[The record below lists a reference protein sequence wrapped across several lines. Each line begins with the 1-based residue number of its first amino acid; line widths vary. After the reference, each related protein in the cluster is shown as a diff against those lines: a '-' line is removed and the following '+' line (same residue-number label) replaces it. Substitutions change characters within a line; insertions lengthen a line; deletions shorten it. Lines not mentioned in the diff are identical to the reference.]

1 MIWKNNNVSDSVVA
15 EKADAWKTSKILTR
29 LLLNKN
35 LVEKKDVER
44 FINPTLD
51 QLRNPFD
58 FERMEEAV
66 DKIIELREKKQRIYI
81 YGDYDVDG
89 ITAASFLVLV
99 FREIGIDTRY
109 YIPSRMEE
117 NYGLDKKTIDFI
129 NDREGKLVITVDT
142 GANSI
147 EDIRY
152 AQNMGIEVIVTDHHK
167 STKEKFDEEYILI
180 NPKLSENYKFKYLS
194 GAGVALKLAQGVYQK
209 LGISQERLFNYLD
222 IIMIGT
228 VADVVPM
235 IDENRVIISKGLEV
249 LNNTRVKGLVYL
261 IRYLKFQNKNINTT
275 DVSYF
280 ISPLINSLGRIG
292 VSKIGADFF
301 IEEDDFKIYNI
312 IEEMK
317 RTNKIRRRLEK
328 KIYDEAISMIEKKIS
343 QKETQEPLSYIFL
356 TSKNWHPGVVGV
368 VSSRLSIKFGVPV
381 ILVAIKNGVGK
392 ASCRSNNGINIF
404 NIFKNMEDKLI
415 RFGGH
420 DLAAGFIAALDNL
433 KEIEE
438 RFAKE
443 IAELKTVREEK
454 VIDVDLELSID
465 EVNEELLEDIKLL
478 SPYGLENQQPLFMD
492 RGVYIKSMEKFGVEG
507 RHFNGILEKNKKEYP
522 FIAFNLSNE
531 IEQKDTDEKY
541 DIVYYPE
548 KISVKGRERYGIKI
562 KSIK

>member
-1 MIWKNNNVSDSVVA
+1 MIWKNNNIPENIVA

-44 FINPTLD
+44 FINPCLE

-66 DKIIELREKKQRIYI
+66 EKIIKLREKKQRIYI

-99 FREIGIDTRY
+99 MREIGIDTRY
-109 YIPSRMEE
+109 YIPSRIEE

-129 NDREGKLVITVDT
+129 NERDGKMVITVDT

-152 AQNMGIEVIVTDHHK
+152 AQSLGIEVIVTDHHK

-194 GAGVALKLAQGVYQK
+194 GAGVALKLAQGIYRK
-209 LGISQERLFNYLD
+209 LKISEERLYKYLD
-222 IIMIGT
+222 IVMIGT

-235 IDENRVIISKGLEV
+235 IDENRVIISKGLQV
-249 LNNTRVKGLVYL
+249 LKETKVKGLVYL

-317 RTNKIRRRLEK
+317 KTNKIRRKLEK
-328 KIYDEAISMIEKKIS
+328 KIYDEAIEILEKEENAKDM
-343 QKETQEPLSYIFL
+343 PYIFL
-356 TSKNWHPGVVGV
+356 TSKNWHPGVIGV

-392 ASCRSNNGINIF
+392 ASCRSNNGVNIF
-404 NIFKNMEDKLI
+404 NIFKKMEGKLV

-420 DLAAGFIAALDNL
+420 DLAAGFIAETGKL

-438 RFAKE
+438 EFAKE
-443 IAELKTVREEK
+443 IEKLKTTREEK
-454 VIDVDLELSID
+454 VLEVDLELSID
-465 EVNEELLEDIKLL
+465 EINEEILEDIKLL

-492 RGVYIKSMEKFGVEG
+492 RGVYIKNIEKFGVED
-507 RHFNGILEKNKKEYP
+507 RHFNGIIEKNKKEYP

-531 IEQKDTDEKY
+531 IEHKNMKEKF

-548 KISVKGRERYGIKI
+548 KVNIKGKDRYSIKI
-562 KSIK
+562 KGIK

>member
-1 MIWKNNNVSDSVVA
+1 MIWKNNNIPENIVA

-44 FINPTLD
+44 FINPCLE

-66 DKIIELREKKQRIYI
+66 EKIIKLREKKQRIYI

-99 FREIGIDTRY
+99 MREIGIDTRY
-109 YIPSRMEE
+109 YIPSRIEE

-129 NDREGKLVITVDT
+129 NERDGKMVITVDT

-152 AQNMGIEVIVTDHHK
+152 AQSLGIEVIVTDHHK
-167 STKEKFDEEYILI
+167 STKEKSDEEYILI

-194 GAGVALKLAQGVYQK
+194 GAGVALKLAQGIYRK
-209 LGISQERLFNYLD
+209 LKISEERLYKYLD
-222 IIMIGT
+222 IVMIGT

-235 IDENRVIISKGLEV
+235 IDENRVIISKGLQV
-249 LNNTRVKGLVYL
+249 LKETKVKGLVYL

-317 RTNKIRRRLEK
+317 KTNKIRRKLEK
-328 KIYDEAISMIEKKIS
+328 KIYDEAIEILEKEENAKDM
-343 QKETQEPLSYIFL
+343 PYIFL
-356 TSKNWHPGVVGV
+356 TSKNWHPGVIGV

-392 ASCRSNNGINIF
+392 ASCRSNNGVNIF
-404 NIFKNMEDKLI
+404 NIFKKMEGKLV

-420 DLAAGFIAALDNL
+420 DLAAGFIAETGKL
-433 KEIEE
+433 KEIEGE
-438 RFAKE
+438 FAKE
-443 IAELKTVREEK
+443 IEKLKTTREEK
-454 VIDVDLELSID
+454 VLEVDLELSID
-465 EVNEELLEDIKLL
+465 EINEEILEDIKLL

-492 RGVYIKSMEKFGVEG
+492 RGVYIKNIEKFGVED
-507 RHFNGILEKNKKEYP
+507 RHFNGIIEKNKKEYP

-531 IEQKDTDEKY
+531 IEHKNIKEKF

-548 KISVKGRERYGIKI
+548 KVNIKGKDRYSIKI
-562 KSIK
+562 KGIK

>member
-1 MIWKNNNVSDSVVA
+1 MIWKNNNIPENIVA

-44 FINPTLD
+44 FINPCLE

-66 DKIIELREKKQRIYI
+66 EKIIKLREKKQRIYI

-99 FREIGIDTRY
+99 MREIGIDTRY

-129 NDREGKLVITVDT
+129 NERDGKMVITVDT

-152 AQNMGIEVIVTDHHK
+152 AQGLGIEVIVTDHHK

-194 GAGVALKLAQGVYQK
+194 GAGVALKLAQGIYRK
-209 LGISQERLFNYLD
+209 LKISEEKLYKYLD
-222 IIMIGT
+222 IVMIGT

-235 IDENRVIISKGLEV
+235 IDENRVIISKGLQV
-249 LNNTRVKGLVYL
+249 LKETKVKGLVYL

-292 VSKIGADFF
+292 ISKIGADFF

-317 RTNKIRRRLEK
+317 KTNKIRRKLEK
-328 KIYDEAISMIEKKIS
+328 KIYDEAIEILEKEENAKDI
-343 QKETQEPLSYIFL
+343 PYIFL
-356 TSKNWHPGVVGV
+356 TSKNWHPGVIGV

-392 ASCRSNNGINIF
+392 ASCRSNNGVNIF
-404 NIFKNMEDKLI
+404 NIFKKMESKLV

-420 DLAAGFIAALDNL
+420 DLAAGFIAETGML
-433 KEIEE
+433 KEIEKE
-438 RFAKE
+438 FAKE
-443 IAELKTVREEK
+443 IEELKTTREEK
-454 VIDVDLELSID
+454 ILEVDLELSID
-465 EVNEELLEDIKLL
+465 EINEEILEDIKLL

-492 RGVYIKSMEKFGVEG
+492 RGVYIKNIEKFGVED
-507 RHFNGILEKNKKEYP
+507 RHFNGIIEKNKKEYP

-531 IEQKDTDEKY
+531 IEHKNIKEKF

-548 KISVKGRERYGIKI
+548 KVNIKGKDRYSIKI
-562 KSIK
+562 KGIK

>member
-1 MIWKNNNVSDSVVA
+1 MIWKNNNIPENIVA

-44 FINPTLD
+44 FINPCLE

-66 DKIIELREKKQRIYI
+66 EKIIKLREKKQRIYI

-99 FREIGIDTRY
+99 MREIGIDTRY

-129 NDREGKLVITVDT
+129 NERDGKMVITVDT

-152 AQNMGIEVIVTDHHK
+152 AQSLGIEVIVTDHHK
-167 STKEKFDEEYILI
+167 STKEKSDEEYILI

-194 GAGVALKLAQGVYQK
+194 GAGVALKLAQGIYRK
-209 LGISQERLFNYLD
+209 LKISEERLYKYLD
-222 IIMIGT
+222 IVMIGT

-235 IDENRVIISKGLEV
+235 IDENRVIISKGLQV
-249 LNNTRVKGLVYL
+249 LKETKVKGLVYL

-317 RTNKIRRRLEK
+317 KTNKIRRKLEK
-328 KIYDEAISMIEKKIS
+328 KIYDEAIEILEKEENAKDM
-343 QKETQEPLSYIFL
+343 PYIFL
-356 TSKNWHPGVVGV
+356 TSKNWHPGVIGV

-392 ASCRSNNGINIF
+392 ASCRSNNGVNIF
-404 NIFKNMEDKLI
+404 NIFKKMEGKLV

-420 DLAAGFIAALDNL
+420 DLAAGFIAETGKL
-433 KEIEE
+433 KEIEGE
-438 RFAKE
+438 FAKE
-443 IAELKTVREEK
+443 IEELKTTREEK
-454 VIDVDLELSID
+454 VLEVDLELSID
-465 EVNEELLEDIKLL
+465 EINEEILEDIKLL

-492 RGVYIKSMEKFGVEG
+492 RGVYIKNIEKFGVED
-507 RHFNGILEKNKKEYP
+507 RHFNGIIEKNKKEYP

-531 IEQKDTDEKY
+531 IEHKNMKEKF

-548 KISVKGRERYGIKI
+548 KVNIKGKDRYSIKI
-562 KSIK
+562 KGIK

>member
-1 MIWKNNNVSDSVVA
+1 MIWKNNNIPENIVA

-44 FINPTLD
+44 FINPCLE

-66 DKIIELREKKQRIYI
+66 EKIIKLREKKQRIYI

-99 FREIGIDTRY
+99 MREIGIDTRY

-129 NDREGKLVITVDT
+129 NERDGKMVITVDT

-152 AQNMGIEVIVTDHHK
+152 AQSLGIEVIVTDHHK

-194 GAGVALKLAQGVYQK
+194 GAGVALKLAQGIYRK
-209 LGISQERLFNYLD
+209 LKISEERLYKYLD
-222 IIMIGT
+222 IVMIGT

-235 IDENRVIISKGLEV
+235 IDENRVIISKGLQV
-249 LNNTRVKGLVYL
+249 LKETKVKGLVYL

-317 RTNKIRRRLEK
+317 KTNKIRRKLEK
-328 KIYDEAISMIEKKIS
+328 KIYDEAIEILEKEERK
-343 QKETQEPLSYIFL
+343 KDMPYIFL
-356 TSKNWHPGVVGV
+356 ISKNWHPGVIGV

-392 ASCRSNNGINIF
+392 ASCRSNNGVNIF
-404 NIFKNMEDKLI
+404 NIFKKMEGKLV

-420 DLAAGFIAALDNL
+420 DLAAGFIAETGKL

-438 RFAKE
+438 EFAKE
-443 IAELKTVREEK
+443 IEELKTTREEK
-454 VIDVDLELSID
+454 ILEVDLELSID
-465 EVNEELLEDIKLL
+465 EINEEILEDIKLL

-492 RGVYIKSMEKFGVEG
+492 RGVYIKNIEKFGVED
-507 RHFNGILEKNKKEYP
+507 RHFNGIIEKNKKEYP

-531 IEQKDTDEKY
+531 IEHKNIKEKF

-548 KISVKGRERYGIKI
+548 KVNIKGKDRYSIKI
-562 KSIK
+562 KGIK

>member
-1 MIWKNNNVSDSVVA
+1 MIWKNNNIPENIVA

-44 FINPTLD
+44 FINPCLE

-66 DKIIELREKKQRIYI
+66 EKIIKLREKKQRIYI

-99 FREIGIDTRY
+99 MREIGIDTRY

-129 NDREGKLVITVDT
+129 DERDGKMVITVDT

-152 AQNMGIEVIVTDHHK
+152 AQNLGIEVIVTDHHK
-167 STKEKFDEEYILI
+167 STKEKSDEEYILI

-194 GAGVALKLAQGVYQK
+194 GAGVALKLAQGIYRK
-209 LGISQERLFNYLD
+209 LKISEERLYKYLD
-222 IIMIGT
+222 IVMIGT

-235 IDENRVIISKGLEV
+235 IDENRVIISKGLQV
-249 LNNTRVKGLVYL
+249 LKETKVKGLVYL

-317 RTNKIRRRLEK
+317 KTNKIRRKLEK
-328 KIYDEAISMIEKKIS
+328 KIYDEAIEILEKEENTKDM
-343 QKETQEPLSYIFL
+343 PYIFL
-356 TSKNWHPGVVGV
+356 TSKNWHPGVIGV

-392 ASCRSNNGINIF
+392 ASCRSNNGVNIF
-404 NIFKNMEDKLI
+404 NIFKKMEGKLV

-420 DLAAGFIAALDNL
+420 DLAAGFIAETGKL

-438 RFAKE
+438 EFAKE
-443 IAELKTVREEK
+443 IEELKTTREEK
-454 VIDVDLELSID
+454 VLEVDLELSID
-465 EVNEELLEDIKLL
+465 EINEEILEDIKLL

-492 RGVYIKSMEKFGVEG
+492 RGVYIKNIEKFGVED
-507 RHFNGILEKNKKEYP
+507 RHFNGIIEKNKKEYP

-531 IEQKDTDEKY
+531 IEHKNIKEKF

-548 KISVKGRERYGIKI
+548 KVNIKGKDRYSIKI
-562 KSIK
+562 KGIK

>member
-1 MIWKNNNVSDSVVA
+1 MIWKNNNIPENIVA

-44 FINPTLD
+44 FINPCLE

-66 DKIIELREKKQRIYI
+66 EKIIKLREKKQRIYI

-99 FREIGIDTRY
+99 MREIGIDTRY

-129 NDREGKLVITVDT
+129 DERDGKMVITVDT

-152 AQNMGIEVIVTDHHK
+152 AQSLGIEVIVTDHHK
-167 STKEKFDEEYILI
+167 STKEKSDEEYILI

-194 GAGVALKLAQGVYQK
+194 GAGVALKLAQGIYRK
-209 LGISQERLFNYLD
+209 LKISEERLYKYLD
-222 IIMIGT
+222 IVMIGT

-235 IDENRVIISKGLEV
+235 IDENRVIISKGLQV
-249 LNNTRVKGLVYL
+249 LKETKVKGLVYL

-317 RTNKIRRRLEK
+317 KTNKIRRKLEK
-328 KIYDEAISMIEKKIS
+328 KIYDEAIEILEKEENAKDM
-343 QKETQEPLSYIFL
+343 PYIFL
-356 TSKNWHPGVVGV
+356 TSKNWHPGVIGV

-392 ASCRSNNGINIF
+392 ASCRSNNGVNIF
-404 NIFKNMEDKLI
+404 NIFKKMEGKLV

-420 DLAAGFIAALDNL
+420 DLAAGFIAETGKL
-433 KEIEE
+433 KEIEGE
-438 RFAKE
+438 FAKE
-443 IAELKTVREEK
+443 IEELKTTREEK
-454 VIDVDLELSID
+454 VLEVDLELSID
-465 EVNEELLEDIKLL
+465 EINEEILEDIKLL

-492 RGVYIKSMEKFGVEG
+492 RGVYIKNIEKFGVED
-507 RHFNGILEKNKKEYP
+507 RHFNGIIEKNKKEYP

-531 IEQKDTDEKY
+531 IEHKNMKEKF

-548 KISVKGRERYGIKI
+548 KVNIKGKDRYSIKI
-562 KSIK
+562 KGIK

>member
-1 MIWKNNNVSDSVVA
+1 MMWKNNNISDTIVA

-29 LLLNKN
+29 LLLNKK
-35 LVEKKDVER
+35 LIEKKDVER
-44 FINPTLD
+44 FINPSLD

-58 FERMEEAV
+58 FEKMEEAV
-66 DKIIELREKKQRIYI
+66 DKIIKLKEKNQRIYI

-129 NDREGKLVITVDT
+129 NERNGKMVITVDT

-152 AQNMGIEVIVTDHHK
+152 AQNLGIEIIVTDHHK
-167 STKEKFDEEYILI
+167 STKEKSDEEYILI

-209 LGISQERLFNYLD
+209 LGISEKKLYEYLD

-235 IDENRVIISKGLEV
+235 IDENRVIISKGLQV
-249 LNNTRVKGLVYL
+249 LKETKVKGLVYL

-317 RTNKIRRRLEK
+317 KTNKIRRKFEK
-328 KIYDEAISMIEKKIS
+328 KIYDEAIEIIEKKY
-343 QKETQEPLSYIFL
+343 KEKDLSYIFL
-356 TSKNWHPGVVGV
+356 ASKNWHPGVIGV
-368 VSSRLSIKFGVPV
+368 VSSRLSIKYGVPV

-392 ASCRSNNGINIF
+392 ASCRSNNGVNIF
-404 NIFKNMEDKLI
+404 NILKKIENKLV

-420 DLAAGFIAALDNL
+420 DLAAGFIAEIGKL

-438 RFAKE
+438 KFAEE
-443 IAELKTVREEK
+443 IEELKTIREEK
-454 VIDVDLELSID
+454 VIEVDLELSID
-465 EVNEELLEDIKLL
+465 KIDEELLEDIKLL

-492 RGVYIKSMEKFGVEG
+492 RGIYIKNIEKFGVED
-507 RHFNGILEKNKKEYP
+507 RHFNGIIEKNKKEYP

-531 IEQKDTDEKY
+531 IENKNMKDKF

-548 KISVKGRERYGIKI
+548 KINIKGKDRYGIRI

>member
-1 MIWKNNNVSDSVVA
+1 MIWKNNNIPENIVA

-44 FINPTLD
+44 FINPCLE

-66 DKIIELREKKQRIYI
+66 EKIIKLREKKQRIYI

-99 FREIGIDTRY
+99 MREIGIDTRY

-129 NDREGKLVITVDT
+129 DERDGKMVITVDT

-152 AQNMGIEVIVTDHHK
+152 AQSLGIEVIVTDHHK
-167 STKEKFDEEYILI
+167 STKEKSDEEYILI

-194 GAGVALKLAQGVYQK
+194 GAGVALKLAQGIYRK
-209 LGISQERLFNYLD
+209 LKISEERLYKYLD
-222 IIMIGT
+222 IVMIGT

-235 IDENRVIISKGLEV
+235 IDENRVIISKGLQILKE
-249 LNNTRVKGLVYL
+249 TKVKGLVYL

-317 RTNKIRRRLEK
+317 KTNKIRRKLEK
-328 KIYDEAISMIEKKIS
+328 KIYDEAIEILEKEENAKDM
-343 QKETQEPLSYIFL
+343 PYIFL
-356 TSKNWHPGVVGV
+356 TSKNWHPGVIGV

-392 ASCRSNNGINIF
+392 ASCRSNNGVNIF
-404 NIFKNMEDKLI
+404 NILKKMEGKLV

-420 DLAAGFIAALDNL
+420 DLAAGFIAETGKL

-438 RFAKE
+438 EFAKE
-443 IAELKTVREEK
+443 IEELKTTREEK
-454 VIDVDLELSID
+454 VLEVDLELSID
-465 EVNEELLEDIKLL
+465 EINEEILEDIKLL

-492 RGVYIKSMEKFGVEG
+492 RGVYIKNIEKFGVED
-507 RHFNGILEKNKKEYP
+507 RHFNGIIEKNKKEYP

-531 IEQKDTDEKY
+531 IEHKNMKEKF

-548 KISVKGRERYGIKI
+548 KVNIKGKDRYSIKI
-562 KSIK
+562 KGIK

>member
-1 MIWKNNNVSDSVVA
+1 MIWKNNNIPENIVA

-44 FINPTLD
+44 FINPCLE

-66 DKIIELREKKQRIYI
+66 EKIIKLKEKKQRIYI

-99 FREIGIDTRY
+99 MREIGIDTRY

-129 NDREGKLVITVDT
+129 NERDGKMVITVDT

-152 AQNMGIEVIVTDHHK
+152 AQSLGIEVIVTDHHK

-194 GAGVALKLAQGVYQK
+194 GAGVALKLAQGVYRK
-209 LGISQERLFNYLD
+209 LKVSEEKLYKYLD
-222 IIMIGT
+222 IVMIGT

-235 IDENRVIISKGLEV
+235 IDENRVIISKGLQV
-249 LNNTRVKGLVYL
+249 LKETKVKGLIYL

-292 VSKIGADFF
+292 ISKIGADFF

-317 RTNKIRRRLEK
+317 KTNKIRRKLEK
-328 KIYDEAISMIEKKIS
+328 KIYDEAIEILEKEERAKDM
-343 QKETQEPLSYIFL
+343 PYIFL
-356 TSKNWHPGVVGV
+356 TSKNWHPGVIGV

-392 ASCRSNNGINIF
+392 ASCRSNNGVNIF
-404 NIFKNMEDKLI
+404 NIFKKMEDKLV

-420 DLAAGFIAALDNL
+420 DLAAGFIAETGKL

-438 RFAKE
+438 EFAKE
-443 IAELKTVREEK
+443 IEKLKTTREEK
-454 VIDVDLELSID
+454 ILEVDLELSID
-465 EVNEELLEDIKLL
+465 EINEEILEDIKLL

-492 RGVYIKSMEKFGVEG
+492 RGVYIKNIEKFGVED
-507 RHFNGILEKNKKEYP
+507 RHFNGIIEKNKKEYS

-531 IEQKDTDEKY
+531 IEHKNIKEKF

-548 KISVKGRERYGIKI
+548 KVNIKGKDRYSIKI
-562 KSIK
+562 KGIK

>member
-1 MIWKNNNVSDSVVA
+1 MIWKNNNIPENIVA

-44 FINPTLD
+44 FINPCLE

-66 DKIIELREKKQRIYI
+66 EKIIKLREKKQRIYI

-99 FREIGIDTRY
+99 MREIGIDTRY

-129 NDREGKLVITVDT
+129 DERDGKMVITVDT

-152 AQNMGIEVIVTDHHK
+152 AQSLGIEVIVTDHHK

-194 GAGVALKLAQGVYQK
+194 GAGVALKLAQGIYRK
-209 LGISQERLFNYLD
+209 LKISEERLYKYLD
-222 IIMIGT
+222 IVMIGT

-235 IDENRVIISKGLEV
+235 IDENRVIISKGLQILKE
-249 LNNTRVKGLVYL
+249 TKVKGLVYL

-317 RTNKIRRRLEK
+317 KTNKIRRKLEK
-328 KIYDEAISMIEKKIS
+328 KIYDEAIEILEKEENAKDM
-343 QKETQEPLSYIFL
+343 PYIFL
-356 TSKNWHPGVVGV
+356 TSKNWHPGVIGV

-392 ASCRSNNGINIF
+392 ASCRSNNGVNIF
-404 NIFKNMEDKLI
+404 NIFKKMEGKLV

-420 DLAAGFIAALDNL
+420 DLAAGFIAETGKL
-433 KEIEE
+433 KEIEGE
-438 RFAKE
+438 FAKE
-443 IAELKTVREEK
+443 IEKLKTTREEK
-454 VIDVDLELSID
+454 VLEVDLELSID
-465 EVNEELLEDIKLL
+465 EINEEILEDIKLL

-492 RGVYIKSMEKFGVEG
+492 RGVYIKNIEKFGVED
-507 RHFNGILEKNKKEYP
+507 RHFNGIIEKNKKEYP

-531 IEQKDTDEKY
+531 IEHKNMKEKF

-548 KISVKGRERYGIKI
+548 KVNIKGKDRYSIKI
-562 KSIK
+562 KGIK

>member
-1 MIWKNNNVSDSVVA
+1 MIWKNNNIPENIVA

-44 FINPTLD
+44 FINPCLE

-66 DKIIELREKKQRIYI
+66 EKIIKLREKKQRIYI

-99 FREIGIDTRY
+99 MREIGIDTRY

-129 NDREGKLVITVDT
+129 DERDGKMVITVDT

-152 AQNMGIEVIVTDHHK
+152 AQSLGIEVIVTDHHK
-167 STKEKFDEEYILI
+167 STKEKSDEEYILI

-194 GAGVALKLAQGVYQK
+194 GAGVALKLAQGIYRK
-209 LGISQERLFNYLD
+209 LKISEERLYKYLD
-222 IIMIGT
+222 IVMIGT

-235 IDENRVIISKGLEV
+235 IDENRVIISKGLQV
-249 LNNTRVKGLVYL
+249 LKETKVKGLVYL

-317 RTNKIRRRLEK
+317 KTNKIRRKLEK
-328 KIYDEAISMIEKKIS
+328 KIYDEAIEILEKEENAKDM
-343 QKETQEPLSYIFL
+343 PYIFL
-356 TSKNWHPGVVGV
+356 TSKNWHPGVIGV

-392 ASCRSNNGINIF
+392 ASCRSNNGVNIF
-404 NIFKNMEDKLI
+404 NIFKKMEGKLV

-420 DLAAGFIAALDNL
+420 DLAAGFIAETGKL
-433 KEIEE
+433 KEIEGE
-438 RFAKE
+438 FAKE
-443 IAELKTVREEK
+443 IEKLKTTREEK
-454 VIDVDLELSID
+454 VLEVDLELSID
-465 EVNEELLEDIKLL
+465 EINEEILEDIKLL

-492 RGVYIKSMEKFGVEG
+492 RGVYIKNIEKFGVED
-507 RHFNGILEKNKKEYP
+507 RHFNGIIEKNKKEYP

-531 IEQKDTDEKY
+531 IEHKNMKEKF

-548 KISVKGRERYGIKI
+548 KVNIKGKDRYSIKI
-562 KSIK
+562 KGIK

>member
-1 MIWKNNNVSDSVVA
+1 MIWKNNNIPENIVA

-44 FINPTLD
+44 FINPCLE

-66 DKIIELREKKQRIYI
+66 EKIIKLREKKQRIYI

-99 FREIGIDTRY
+99 MREIGIDTRY

-129 NDREGKLVITVDT
+129 NERDGKMVITVDT

-152 AQNMGIEVIVTDHHK
+152 AQSLGIEVIVTDHHK
-167 STKEKFDEEYILI
+167 STKEKSDEEYILI

-194 GAGVALKLAQGVYQK
+194 GAGVALKLAQGIYRK
-209 LGISQERLFNYLD
+209 LKISEEKLYKYLD
-222 IIMIGT
+222 IVMIGT

-235 IDENRVIISKGLEV
+235 IDENRVIISKGLQV
-249 LNNTRVKGLVYL
+249 LKETKVKGLVYL

-317 RTNKIRRRLEK
+317 KTNKIRRKLEK
-328 KIYDEAISMIEKKIS
+328 KIYDEAIEILEKEENAKDM
-343 QKETQEPLSYIFL
+343 PYIFL
-356 TSKNWHPGVVGV
+356 TSKNWHPGVIGV

-392 ASCRSNNGINIF
+392 ASCRSNNGVNIF
-404 NIFKNMEDKLI
+404 NIFKKMEGKLV

-420 DLAAGFIAALDNL
+420 DLAAGFIAETGKL

-438 RFAKE
+438 EFAKE
-443 IAELKTVREEK
+443 IEELKTTREEK
-454 VIDVDLELSID
+454 ILEVDLELSID
-465 EVNEELLEDIKLL
+465 EINEEILEDIKLL

-492 RGVYIKSMEKFGVEG
+492 RGVYIKNIEKFGVED
-507 RHFNGILEKNKKEYP
+507 RHFNGIIEKNKKEYP

-531 IEQKDTDEKY
+531 IEHKNMKEKF

-548 KISVKGRERYGIKI
+548 KVNIKGKDRYSIKI
-562 KSIK
+562 KGIK

>member
-1 MIWKNNNVSDSVVA
+1 MIWKNNNIPENIVA

-44 FINPTLD
+44 FINPCLE

-66 DKIIELREKKQRIYI
+66 EKIIKLREKKQRIYI

-99 FREIGIDTRY
+99 MREIGIDTRY

-129 NDREGKLVITVDT
+129 DERDGKMVITVDT

-152 AQNMGIEVIVTDHHK
+152 AQSLGIEVIVTDHHK

-194 GAGVALKLAQGVYQK
+194 GAGVALKLAQGIYRK
-209 LGISQERLFNYLD
+209 LKISEERLYKYLD
-222 IIMIGT
+222 IVMIGT

-235 IDENRVIISKGLEV
+235 TDENRVIISKGLQV
-249 LNNTRVKGLVYL
+249 LKETKVKGLVYL

-317 RTNKIRRRLEK
+317 KTNKIRRKLEK
-328 KIYDEAISMIEKKIS
+328 KIYDEAIEILEKEERTKDM
-343 QKETQEPLSYIFL
+343 PYIFL
-356 TSKNWHPGVVGV
+356 TSKNWHPGVIGV

-392 ASCRSNNGINIF
+392 ASCRSNNGVNIF
-404 NIFKNMEDKLI
+404 NIFKKMEGKLV

-420 DLAAGFIAALDNL
+420 DLAAGFIAETGKL

-438 RFAKE
+438 EFAKE
-443 IAELKTVREEK
+443 IEELKTTREEK
-454 VIDVDLELSID
+454 VLEVDLELSID
-465 EVNEELLEDIKLL
+465 EINEEILEDIKLL

-492 RGVYIKSMEKFGVEG
+492 RGVYIKNIEKFGVED
-507 RHFNGILEKNKKEYP
+507 RHFNGIIEKNKKEYP

-531 IEQKDTDEKY
+531 IEHKNMKEKF

-548 KISVKGRERYGIKI
+548 KVNIKGKDRYSIKI
-562 KSIK
+562 KGIK

>member
-1 MIWKNNNVSDSVVA
+1 MIWKNNNIPENIVA

-44 FINPTLD
+44 FINPCLE

-66 DKIIELREKKQRIYI
+66 EKIIKLREKKQRIYI

-99 FREIGIDTRY
+99 MREIGIDTRY

-129 NDREGKLVITVDT
+129 NERDGKMVITVDT

-152 AQNMGIEVIVTDHHK
+152 AQSLGIEVIVTDHHK

-194 GAGVALKLAQGVYQK
+194 GAGVALKLAQGIYRK
-209 LGISQERLFNYLD
+209 LKISEERLYKYLD
-222 IIMIGT
+222 IVMIGT

-235 IDENRVIISKGLEV
+235 IDENRVIISKGLQV
-249 LNNTRVKGLVYL
+249 LKETKVKGLVYL

-317 RTNKIRRRLEK
+317 KTNKIRRKLEK
-328 KIYDEAISMIEKKIS
+328 KIYDEAIEILEKEENAKDM
-343 QKETQEPLSYIFL
+343 PYIFL
-356 TSKNWHPGVVGV
+356 TSKNWHPGVIGV

-392 ASCRSNNGINIF
+392 ASCRSNNGVNIF
-404 NIFKNMEDKLI
+404 NIFKKMEGKLV

-420 DLAAGFIAALDNL
+420 DLAAGFIAETGKL

-438 RFAKE
+438 EFAKE
-443 IAELKTVREEK
+443 IEELKTTREEK
-454 VIDVDLELSID
+454 VLEVDLELSID
-465 EVNEELLEDIKLL
+465 EINEEILEDIKLL

-492 RGVYIKSMEKFGVEG
+492 RGVYIKNIEKFGVED
-507 RHFNGILEKNKKEYP
+507 RHFNGIIEKNKKEYP

-531 IEQKDTDEKY
+531 IEHKNMKEKF

-548 KISVKGRERYGIKI
+548 KVNIKGKDRYSIKI
-562 KSIK
+562 KVIK

>member
-1 MIWKNNNVSDSVVA
+1 MIWKNNNIPENIVA

-44 FINPTLD
+44 FINPCLE

-66 DKIIELREKKQRIYI
+66 EKIIKLREKKQRIYI

-99 FREIGIDTRY
+99 MREIGIDTRY

-129 NDREGKLVITVDT
+129 NERDGKMVITVDT

-152 AQNMGIEVIVTDHHK
+152 AQSLGIEVIVTDHHK
-167 STKEKFDEEYILI
+167 STKEKSDEEYILI

-194 GAGVALKLAQGVYQK
+194 GAGVALKLAQGIYRK
-209 LGISQERLFNYLD
+209 LKISEEKLYKYLD
-222 IIMIGT
+222 IVMIGT

-235 IDENRVIISKGLEV
+235 IDENRVIISKGLQV
-249 LNNTRVKGLVYL
+249 LKETKVKGLVYL

-292 VSKIGADFF
+292 ISKIGADFF

-317 RTNKIRRRLEK
+317 KTNKIRRKLEK
-328 KIYDEAISMIEKKIS
+328 KIYDEAIEILEKEENAKDM
-343 QKETQEPLSYIFL
+343 PYIFL
-356 TSKNWHPGVVGV
+356 TSKNWHPGVIGV

-392 ASCRSNNGINIF
+392 ASCRSNNGVNIF
-404 NIFKNMEDKLI
+404 NIFKKMESKLV

-420 DLAAGFIAALDNL
+420 DLAAGFIAETGML
-433 KEIEE
+433 KEIEKE
-438 RFAKE
+438 FAKE
-443 IAELKTVREEK
+443 IEELKTTREEK
-454 VIDVDLELSID
+454 ILEVDLELSID
-465 EVNEELLEDIKLL
+465 EINEEILEDIKLL

-492 RGVYIKSMEKFGVEG
+492 RGVYIKNIEKFGVED
-507 RHFNGILEKNKKEYP
+507 RHFNGIIEKNKKEYP

-531 IEQKDTDEKY
+531 IEHKNIKEKF

-548 KISVKGRERYGIKI
+548 KVNIKGKDRYSIKI
-562 KSIK
+562 KGIK

>member
-1 MIWKNNNVSDSVVA
+1 MIWKNNNIPENIVA

-44 FINPTLD
+44 FINPCLE

-66 DKIIELREKKQRIYI
+66 EKIIKLREKKQRIYI

-99 FREIGIDTRY
+99 MREIGIDTRY

-129 NDREGKLVITVDT
+129 NERDGKMVITVDT

-152 AQNMGIEVIVTDHHK
+152 AQSLGIEVIVTDHHK

-194 GAGVALKLAQGVYQK
+194 GAGVALKLAQGIYRK
-209 LGISQERLFNYLD
+209 LKISEEKLYKYLD
-222 IIMIGT
+222 IVMIGT

-235 IDENRVIISKGLEV
+235 IDENRVIISKGLQV
-249 LNNTRVKGLVYL
+249 LKETKVKGLVYL

-292 VSKIGADFF
+292 ISKIGADFF

-317 RTNKIRRRLEK
+317 KTNKIRRKLEK
-328 KIYDEAISMIEKKIS
+328 KIYDEAIEILEKEENAKDM
-343 QKETQEPLSYIFL
+343 PYIFL
-356 TSKNWHPGVVGV
+356 TSKNWHPGVIGV

-392 ASCRSNNGINIF
+392 ASCRSNNGVNIF
-404 NIFKNMEDKLI
+404 NIFKKMESKLV

-420 DLAAGFIAALDNL
+420 DLAAGFIAETGML
-433 KEIEE
+433 KEIEKE
-438 RFAKE
+438 FAKE
-443 IAELKTVREEK
+443 IEELKTTREEK
-454 VIDVDLELSID
+454 ILEVDLELSID
-465 EVNEELLEDIKLL
+465 EINEEILEDIKLL

-492 RGVYIKSMEKFGVEG
+492 RGVYIKNIEKFGVED
-507 RHFNGILEKNKKEYP
+507 RHFNGIIEKNKKEYP

-531 IEQKDTDEKY
+531 IEHKNIKEKF

-548 KISVKGRERYGIKI
+548 KVNIKGKDRYSIKI
-562 KSIK
+562 KGIK

>member
-1 MIWKNNNVSDSVVA
+1 MIWKNNNVSDSIVA
-15 EKADAWKTSKILTR
+15 EKADVWKTSKVLTR

-35 LVEKKDVER
+35 LKEKEDVDK
-44 FINPTLD
+44 FINPSLE

-58 FERMEEAV
+58 FEKMEEAV
-66 DKIIELREKKQRIYI
+66 DIIIKLRELKQRIYI

-109 YIPSRMEE
+109 YIPNRMEE
-117 NYGLDKKTIDFI
+117 NYGLDKKTIDFM
-129 NDREGKLVITVDT
+129 NERNGKLVITVDT

-152 AQNMGIEVIVTDHHK
+152 AKSIGIDVIVTDHHK
-167 STKEKFDEEYILI
+167 SVKEKFDEEYILI

-194 GAGVALKLAQGVYQK
+194 GAGVALKLAQGLYRK
-209 LGISQERLFNYLD
+209 LGISEERLYKYLD
-222 IIMIGT
+222 IVMIGT

-235 IDENRVIISKGLEV
+235 IDENRVIISKGLQV
-249 LNNTRVKGLVYL
+249 LRDTRVKGLVYL

-292 VSKIGADFF
+292 ISKIGADFF

-317 RTNKIRRRLEK
+317 KTNKVRRRLEK
-328 KIYDEAISMIEKKIS
+328 KIYDEAIDMLERNGNIKN
-343 QKETQEPLSYIFL
+343 LSYIFL
-356 TSKNWHPGVVGV
+356 SSKNWHPGVIGI

-381 ILVAIKNGVGK
+381 ILVAVKNGVGK
-392 ASCRSNNGINIF
+392 ASCRSSNGINIF
-404 NIFKNMEDKLI
+404 NIFKNMGDKLI

-420 DLAAGFIAALDNL
+420 DLAAGFIADINNL
-433 KEIEE
+433 HEIEKK
-438 RFAKE
+438 FAEE
-443 IAELKTVREEK
+443 ISNLETSREEE
-454 VIDVDLELSID
+454 VIDIDLELSID
-465 EVNEELLEDIKLL
+465 EVTEDILEDMKKL
-478 SPYGLENQQPLFMD
+478 SPYGLENQQPLFID
-492 RGVYIKSMEKFGVEG
+492 RGVHIKNIEKFGVEG

-531 IEQKDTDEKY
+531 IDKKNIRDKF

-548 KISVKGRERYGIKI
+548 KVIVKGKEKYNIRI

>member
-1 MIWKNNNVSDSVVA
+1 MIWKNNNIPENIVA

-44 FINPTLD
+44 FINPCLE

-66 DKIIELREKKQRIYI
+66 EKIIKLREKKQRIYI

-99 FREIGIDTRY
+99 MREIGIDTRY

-129 NDREGKLVITVDT
+129 DERDGKMVITVDT

-152 AQNMGIEVIVTDHHK
+152 AQNLGIEVIVTDHHK
-167 STKEKFDEEYILI
+167 STKEKSDEEYILI

-194 GAGVALKLAQGVYQK
+194 GVGVALKLAQGIYRK
-209 LGISQERLFNYLD
+209 LKISEERLYKYLD
-222 IIMIGT
+222 IVMIGT

-235 IDENRVIISKGLEV
+235 IDENRVIISKGLQV
-249 LNNTRVKGLVYL
+249 LKETKVKGLVYL

-317 RTNKIRRRLEK
+317 KTNKIRRKLEK
-328 KIYDEAISMIEKKIS
+328 KIYDEAIEILEKEENAKDM
-343 QKETQEPLSYIFL
+343 PYIFL
-356 TSKNWHPGVVGV
+356 TSKNWHPGVIGV

-392 ASCRSNNGINIF
+392 ASCRSNNGVNIF
-404 NIFKNMEDKLI
+404 NIFKKMEGKLV

-420 DLAAGFIAALDNL
+420 DLAAGFIAETGKL

-438 RFAKE
+438 EFAKE
-443 IAELKTVREEK
+443 IEKLKTTREEK
-454 VIDVDLELSID
+454 VLEVDLELSID
-465 EVNEELLEDIKLL
+465 EINEEILEDIKLL

-492 RGVYIKSMEKFGVEG
+492 RGVYIKNIEKFGVED
-507 RHFNGILEKNKKEYP
+507 RHFNGIIEKNKKEYP

-531 IEQKDTDEKY
+531 IEHKNIKEKF

-548 KISVKGRERYGIKI
+548 KVNIKGKDRYSIKI
-562 KSIK
+562 KGIK

>member
-1 MIWKNNNVSDSVVA
+1 MIWKNNNIPENIVA

-44 FINPTLD
+44 FINPCLE

-66 DKIIELREKKQRIYI
+66 EKIIKLREKKQRIYI

-99 FREIGIDTRY
+99 MREIGIDTRY

-129 NDREGKLVITVDT
+129 DERDGKMVITVDT

-152 AQNMGIEVIVTDHHK
+152 AQSLGIEVIVTDHHK
-167 STKEKFDEEYILI
+167 STKEKSDEEYILI

-194 GAGVALKLAQGVYQK
+194 GAGVALKLAQGIYRK
-209 LGISQERLFNYLD
+209 LKISEERLYKYLD
-222 IIMIGT
+222 IVMIGT

-235 IDENRVIISKGLEV
+235 IDENRVIISKGLQV
-249 LNNTRVKGLVYL
+249 LKETKVKGLVYL

-317 RTNKIRRRLEK
+317 KTNKIRRKLEK
-328 KIYDEAISMIEKKIS
+328 KIYDEAIEILEKEENAKDM
-343 QKETQEPLSYIFL
+343 PYIFL
-356 TSKNWHPGVVGV
+356 TSKNWHPGVIGV

-392 ASCRSNNGINIF
+392 ASCRSNNGVNIF
-404 NIFKNMEDKLI
+404 NIFKKMEGKLV

-420 DLAAGFIAALDNL
+420 DLAAGFIAETGKL
-433 KEIEE
+433 KEIEGE
-438 RFAKE
+438 FAKE
-443 IAELKTVREEK
+443 IEELKTTREEK
-454 VIDVDLELSID
+454 VLEVDLELSID
-465 EVNEELLEDIKLL
+465 EINEEILEDIKLL

-492 RGVYIKSMEKFGVEG
+492 RGVYIKNIEKFGVED
-507 RHFNGILEKNKKEYP
+507 RHFNGIIEKNKKEYP

-531 IEQKDTDEKY
+531 IEHKNIKEKF

-548 KISVKGRERYGIKI
+548 KVNIKGKDRYSIKI
-562 KSIK
+562 KGIK

>member
-1 MIWKNNNVSDSVVA
+1 MIWKNNNISDSIVA

-44 FINPTLD
+44 FINPSLD

-58 FERMEEAV
+58 FEKMEEAV
-66 DKIIELREKKQRIYI
+66 EKIIKLREKKQRIYI

-99 FREIGIDTRY
+99 MREIGIDTRY

-129 NDREGKLVITVDT
+129 NERDGKMVITVDT

-152 AQNMGIEVIVTDHHK
+152 AQSIGIEVIVTDHHK
-167 STKEKFDEEYILI
+167 SAKEKSDEEYILI

-194 GAGVALKLAQGVYQK
+194 GAGVALKLAQGIYRK
-209 LGISQERLFNYLD
+209 LGISEERLYKYLD
-222 IIMIGT
+222 IVMIGT

-235 IDENRVIISKGLEV
+235 TDENRVIISKGLQV
-249 LNNTRVKGLVYL
+249 LKETKVKGLVYL

-317 RTNKIRRRLEK
+317 KTNKIRRKLEK
-328 KIYDEAISMIEKKIS
+328 KIYDEAIEILEKENRT
-343 QKETQEPLSYIFL
+343 KEMSYIFL
-356 TSKNWHPGVVGV
+356 TSKNWHPGVIGV

-381 ILVAIKNGVGK
+381 ILVAVKNGVGK
-392 ASCRSNNGINIF
+392 ASCRSNNGVNIF
-404 NIFKNMEDKLI
+404 NIFKEMENKLV

-420 DLAAGFIAALDNL
+420 DLAAGFIAETGKL

-438 RFAKE
+438 KFAEE
-443 IAELKTVREEK
+443 IEKLKTVREEK

-465 EVNEELLEDIKLL
+465 KINEELLEDIKLL
-478 SPYGLENQQPLFMD
+478 SPYGLDNQQPLFMD
-492 RGVYIKSMEKFGVEG
+492 RGVHIKNIEKFGVED
-507 RHFNGILEKNKKEYP
+507 RHFNGIIEKNKKEYP

-531 IEQKDTDEKY
+531 IEHRNIKHEF

-548 KISVKGRERYGIKI
+548 KVNIKGKDRYSIKI

>member
-1 MIWKNNNVSDSVVA
+1 MIWKNNNIPENIVA

-44 FINPTLD
+44 FINPCLE

-66 DKIIELREKKQRIYI
+66 EKIIKLREKKQRIYI

-99 FREIGIDTRY
+99 MREIGIDTRY

-129 NDREGKLVITVDT
+129 DERDGKMVITVDT

-152 AQNMGIEVIVTDHHK
+152 AQSLGIEVIVTDHHK
-167 STKEKFDEEYILI
+167 STKEKSDEEYILI

-194 GAGVALKLAQGVYQK
+194 GAGVSLKLAQGIYRK
-209 LGISQERLFNYLD
+209 LKISEERLYKYLD
-222 IIMIGT
+222 IVMIGT

-235 IDENRVIISKGLEV
+235 TDENRVIISKGLQV
-249 LNNTRVKGLVYL
+249 LKETKVKGLVYL

-317 RTNKIRRRLEK
+317 KTNKIRRKLEK
-328 KIYDEAISMIEKKIS
+328 KIYDEAIEILEKEERTKDM
-343 QKETQEPLSYIFL
+343 PYIFL
-356 TSKNWHPGVVGV
+356 TSKNWHPGVIGV

-392 ASCRSNNGINIF
+392 ASCRSNNGVNIF
-404 NIFKNMEDKLI
+404 NIFKKMEGKLV

-420 DLAAGFIAALDNL
+420 DLAAGFIAETGKL

-438 RFAKE
+438 EFAKE
-443 IAELKTVREEK
+443 IEELKTTREEK
-454 VIDVDLELSID
+454 VLEVDLELSID
-465 EVNEELLEDIKLL
+465 EINEEILEDIKLL

-492 RGVYIKSMEKFGVEG
+492 RGVYIKNIEKFGVED
-507 RHFNGILEKNKKEYP
+507 RHFNGIIEKNKKEYP

-531 IEQKDTDEKY
+531 IEHKNIKEKF

-548 KISVKGRERYGIKI
+548 KVNIKGKDRYSIKI
-562 KSIK
+562 KGIK

>member
-1 MIWKNNNVSDSVVA
+1 MIWKNNNISDSIVA
-15 EKADAWKTSKILTR
+15 EKADDWKTSKILTR

-44 FINPTLD
+44 FINPSLD

-58 FERMEEAV
+58 FEKMEEAV
-66 DKIIELREKKQRIYI
+66 EKIIKLREKKQRIYI

-99 FREIGIDTRY
+99 MREIGIDTRY

-129 NDREGKLVITVDT
+129 NERDGKMVITVDT

-152 AQNMGIEVIVTDHHK
+152 AQSIGIEVIVTDHHK
-167 STKEKFDEEYILI
+167 SAKEKSDEEYILI

-194 GAGVALKLAQGVYQK
+194 GAGVALKLAQGIYRK
-209 LGISQERLFNYLD
+209 LGISEERLYKYLD
-222 IIMIGT
+222 IVMIGT

-235 IDENRVIISKGLEV
+235 TDENRVIISKGLQV
-249 LNNTRVKGLVYL
+249 LKETKVKGLVYL

-317 RTNKIRRRLEK
+317 KTNKIRRKLEK
-328 KIYDEAISMIEKKIS
+328 KIYDEAIEILEKENRT
-343 QKETQEPLSYIFL
+343 KEMSYIFL
-356 TSKNWHPGVVGV
+356 TSKNWHPGVIGV

-381 ILVAIKNGVGK
+381 ILVAVKNGVGK
-392 ASCRSNNGINIF
+392 ASCRSNNGVNIF
-404 NIFKNMEDKLI
+404 NIFKEMENKLV

-420 DLAAGFIAALDNL
+420 DLAAGFIAETGKL

-438 RFAKE
+438 KFAEE
-443 IAELKTVREEK
+443 IEKLKTVREEK

-465 EVNEELLEDIKLL
+465 KINEELLEDIKLL
-478 SPYGLENQQPLFMD
+478 SPYGLDNQQPLFMD
-492 RGVYIKSMEKFGVEG
+492 RGVHIKNIEKFGVED
-507 RHFNGILEKNKKEYP
+507 RHFNGIIEKNKKEYP

-531 IEQKDTDEKY
+531 IEHRNIKDEF

-548 KISVKGRERYGIKI
+548 KVNIKGKDRYSIKI

>member
-1 MIWKNNNVSDSVVA
+1 MIWKNNNIPENIVA

-44 FINPTLD
+44 FINPCLE

-66 DKIIELREKKQRIYI
+66 EKIIKLREKKQRIYI

-99 FREIGIDTRY
+99 MREIGIDTRY

-117 NYGLDKKTIDFI
+117 NYGLDKKTLDFI
-129 NDREGKLVITVDT
+129 NERDGKMVITVDT

-152 AQNMGIEVIVTDHHK
+152 AQSLGIEVIVTDHHK
-167 STKEKFDEEYILI
+167 STKEKSDEEYILI

-194 GAGVALKLAQGVYQK
+194 GAGVALKLAQGIYRK
-209 LGISQERLFNYLD
+209 LKISEERLYKYLD
-222 IIMIGT
+222 IVMIGT

-235 IDENRVIISKGLEV
+235 IDENRVIISKGLQV
-249 LNNTRVKGLVYL
+249 LKETKVKGLVYL

-317 RTNKIRRRLEK
+317 KTNKIRRKLEK
-328 KIYDEAISMIEKKIS
+328 KIYDEAIEILEKEENAKDM
-343 QKETQEPLSYIFL
+343 PYIFL
-356 TSKNWHPGVVGV
+356 TSKNWHPGVIGV

-392 ASCRSNNGINIF
+392 ASCRSNNGVNIF
-404 NIFKNMEDKLI
+404 NIFKKMEGKLV

-420 DLAAGFIAALDNL
+420 DLAAGFIAETGKL

-438 RFAKE
+438 EFAKE
-443 IAELKTVREEK
+443 IEELKTTREEK
-454 VIDVDLELSID
+454 VLEVDLELSID
-465 EVNEELLEDIKLL
+465 EINEEILEDIKLL

-492 RGVYIKSMEKFGVEG
+492 RGVYIKNIEKFGVED
-507 RHFNGILEKNKKEYP
+507 RHFNGIIEKNKKEYP

-531 IEQKDTDEKY
+531 IEHKNMKEKF

-548 KISVKGRERYGIKI
+548 KVNIKGKDRYSIKI
-562 KSIK
+562 KGIK

>member
-1 MIWKNNNVSDSVVA
+1 MIWKNNNIPENIVA

-44 FINPTLD
+44 FINPCLE

-66 DKIIELREKKQRIYI
+66 EKIIKLREKKQRIYI

-99 FREIGIDTRY
+99 MREIGIDTRY

-129 NDREGKLVITVDT
+129 DERDGKMVITVDT

-152 AQNMGIEVIVTDHHK
+152 AQNLGIEVIVTDHHK
-167 STKEKFDEEYILI
+167 STKEKSDEEYILI

-194 GAGVALKLAQGVYQK
+194 GAGVALKLAQGIYRK
-209 LGISQERLFNYLD
+209 LKISEERLYKYLD
-222 IIMIGT
+222 IVMIGT

-235 IDENRVIISKGLEV
+235 IDENRVIISKGLQV
-249 LNNTRVKGLVYL
+249 LKETKVKGLVYL

-317 RTNKIRRRLEK
+317 KTNKIRRKLEK
-328 KIYDEAISMIEKKIS
+328 KIYDEAIEILEKEENAKDM
-343 QKETQEPLSYIFL
+343 PYIFL
-356 TSKNWHPGVVGV
+356 TSKNWHLGVIGV

-392 ASCRSNNGINIF
+392 ASCRSNNGVNIF
-404 NIFKNMEDKLI
+404 NIFKKMEGKLV

-420 DLAAGFIAALDNL
+420 DLAAGFIAETGKL

-438 RFAKE
+438 EFAKE
-443 IAELKTVREEK
+443 IEELKTTREEK
-454 VIDVDLELSID
+454 VLEVDLELSID
-465 EVNEELLEDIKLL
+465 EINEEILEDIKLL

-492 RGVYIKSMEKFGVEG
+492 RGVYIKNIEKFGVED
-507 RHFNGILEKNKKEYP
+507 RHFNGIIEKNKKEYP

-531 IEQKDTDEKY
+531 IEHKNMKEKF

-548 KISVKGRERYGIKI
+548 KVNIKGKDRYSIKI
-562 KSIK
+562 KGIK

>member
-1 MIWKNNNVSDSVVA
+1 MIWKNNNIPENIVA

-44 FINPTLD
+44 FINPCLE

-66 DKIIELREKKQRIYI
+66 EKIIKLREKKQRIYI

-99 FREIGIDTRY
+99 MREIGIDTRY

-129 NDREGKLVITVDT
+129 NERDGKMVITVDT

-152 AQNMGIEVIVTDHHK
+152 AQSLGIEVIVTDHHK

-194 GAGVALKLAQGVYQK
+194 GAGVALKLAQGIYRK
-209 LGISQERLFNYLD
+209 LKISEERLYKYLD
-222 IIMIGT
+222 IVMIGT

-235 IDENRVIISKGLEV
+235 IDENRVIISKGLQV
-249 LNNTRVKGLVYL
+249 LKETKVKGLVYL

-317 RTNKIRRRLEK
+317 KTNKIRRKLEK
-328 KIYDEAISMIEKKIS
+328 KIYDEAIEILEKEENAKDM
-343 QKETQEPLSYIFL
+343 PYIFL
-356 TSKNWHPGVVGV
+356 TSKNWHSGVIGV

-392 ASCRSNNGINIF
+392 ASCRSNNGVNIF
-404 NIFKNMEDKLI
+404 NIFKKMEGKLV

-420 DLAAGFIAALDNL
+420 DLAAGFIAETGKL
-433 KEIEE
+433 KEIEGE
-438 RFAKE
+438 FAKE
-443 IAELKTVREEK
+443 IEKLKTTREEK
-454 VIDVDLELSID
+454 VLEVDFELSID
-465 EVNEELLEDIKLL
+465 EINEEILEDIKLL

-492 RGVYIKSMEKFGVEG
+492 RGVYIKNIEKFGVED
-507 RHFNGILEKNKKEYP
+507 RHFNGIIEKNKKEYP

-531 IEQKDTDEKY
+531 IEHKNMKEKF

-548 KISVKGRERYGIKI
+548 KVNIKGKDRYSIKI
-562 KSIK
+562 KGIK

>member
-1 MIWKNNNVSDSVVA
+1 MIWKNNNIPENIVA

-44 FINPTLD
+44 FINPCLE

-66 DKIIELREKKQRIYI
+66 EKIIKLREKKQRIYI

-99 FREIGIDTRY
+99 MREIGIDTRY

-129 NDREGKLVITVDT
+129 NERDGKMVITVDT

-152 AQNMGIEVIVTDHHK
+152 AQSLGIEVIVTDHHK
-167 STKEKFDEEYILI
+167 STKEKSDEEYILI

-194 GAGVALKLAQGVYQK
+194 GAGVALKLAQGIYRK
-209 LGISQERLFNYLD
+209 LKISEERLYKYLD
-222 IIMIGT
+222 IVMIGT

-235 IDENRVIISKGLEV
+235 IDENRVIISKGLQV
-249 LNNTRVKGLVYL
+249 LKETKVKGLVYL

-317 RTNKIRRRLEK
+317 KTNKIRRKLEK
-328 KIYDEAISMIEKKIS
+328 KIYDEAIEILEKEENAKDM
-343 QKETQEPLSYIFL
+343 PYIFL
-356 TSKNWHPGVVGV
+356 TSKNWHSGVIGV

-392 ASCRSNNGINIF
+392 ASCRSNNGVNIF
-404 NIFKNMEDKLI
+404 NIFKKMEGKLV

-420 DLAAGFIAALDNL
+420 DLAAGFIAETGKL

-438 RFAKE
+438 EFAKE
-443 IAELKTVREEK
+443 IEELKTTREEK
-454 VIDVDLELSID
+454 VLEVDLELSID
-465 EVNEELLEDIKLL
+465 EINEEILEDIKLL

-492 RGVYIKSMEKFGVEG
+492 RGVYIKNIEKFGVED
-507 RHFNGILEKNKKEYP
+507 RHFNGIIEKNKKEYP

-531 IEQKDTDEKY
+531 IEHKNMKEKF

-548 KISVKGRERYGIKI
+548 KVNIKGKDRYSIKI
-562 KSIK
+562 KGIK

>member
-1 MIWKNNNVSDSVVA
+1 MIWKNNNIPENIVA

-44 FINPTLD
+44 FINPCLE

-66 DKIIELREKKQRIYI
+66 EKIIKLREKKQRIYI

-99 FREIGIDTRY
+99 MREIGIDTRY

-129 NDREGKLVITVDT
+129 DERDGKMVITVDT

-152 AQNMGIEVIVTDHHK
+152 AQSLGIEVIVTDHHK
-167 STKEKFDEEYILI
+167 STKEKSDEEYILI

-194 GAGVALKLAQGVYQK
+194 GAGVALKLAQGIYRK
-209 LGISQERLFNYLD
+209 LKISEERLYKYLD
-222 IIMIGT
+222 IVMIGT

-235 IDENRVIISKGLEV
+235 MDENRVIISKGLQV
-249 LNNTRVKGLVYL
+249 LKETKVKGLVYL

-317 RTNKIRRRLEK
+317 KTNKIRRKLEK
-328 KIYDEAISMIEKKIS
+328 KIYDEAIEILEKEENAKDM
-343 QKETQEPLSYIFL
+343 PYIFL
-356 TSKNWHPGVVGV
+356 TSKNWHPGVIGV

-392 ASCRSNNGINIF
+392 ASCRSNNGVNIF
-404 NIFKNMEDKLI
+404 NIFKKMEGKLV

-420 DLAAGFIAALDNL
+420 DLAAGFIAETGKL

-438 RFAKE
+438 EFAKE
-443 IAELKTVREEK
+443 IEELKTTREEK
-454 VIDVDLELSID
+454 VLEVDLELSID
-465 EVNEELLEDIKLL
+465 EINEEILEDIKLL

-492 RGVYIKSMEKFGVEG
+492 RGVYIKNIEKFGVED
-507 RHFNGILEKNKKEYP
+507 RHFNGIIEKNKKEYP

-531 IEQKDTDEKY
+531 IEHKNMKEKF

-548 KISVKGRERYGIKI
+548 KVNIKGKDRYSIKI
-562 KSIK
+562 KGIK

>member
-1 MIWKNNNVSDSVVA
+1 MIWKNNNIPENIVA

-44 FINPTLD
+44 FINPCLE

-66 DKIIELREKKQRIYI
+66 EKIIKLREKKQRIYI

-99 FREIGIDTRY
+99 MREIGIDTRY

-129 NDREGKLVITVDT
+129 NERDGKMVITVDT

-152 AQNMGIEVIVTDHHK
+152 AQGLGIEVIVTDHHK

-194 GAGVALKLAQGVYQK
+194 GAGVALKLAQGIYRK
-209 LGISQERLFNYLD
+209 LKISEEKLYKYLD
-222 IIMIGT
+222 IVMIGT

-235 IDENRVIISKGLEV
+235 IDENRVIISKGLQV
-249 LNNTRVKGLVYL
+249 LKETKVKGLVYL

-292 VSKIGADFF
+292 ISKIGADFF

-317 RTNKIRRRLEK
+317 KTNKIRRKLEK
-328 KIYDEAISMIEKKIS
+328 KIYDEAIEILEKEENAKDM
-343 QKETQEPLSYIFL
+343 PYIFL
-356 TSKNWHPGVVGV
+356 TSKNWHPGVIGV

-392 ASCRSNNGINIF
+392 ASCRSNNGVNIF
-404 NIFKNMEDKLI
+404 NIFKKMESKLV

-420 DLAAGFIAALDNL
+420 DLAAGFIAETEML
-433 KEIEE
+433 KEIEKE
-438 RFAKE
+438 FAKE
-443 IAELKTVREEK
+443 IEELKTTREEK
-454 VIDVDLELSID
+454 ILEVDLELSID
-465 EVNEELLEDIKLL
+465 EINEEILEDIKLL

-492 RGVYIKSMEKFGVEG
+492 RGVYIKNIEKFGVED
-507 RHFNGILEKNKKEYP
+507 RHFNGIIEKNKKEYP

-531 IEQKDTDEKY
+531 IEHKNIKEKF

-548 KISVKGRERYGIKI
+548 KVNIKGKDRYSIKI
-562 KSIK
+562 KGIK

>member
-1 MIWKNNNVSDSVVA
+1 MIWKNNNIPENIVA

-44 FINPTLD
+44 FINPCLE

-66 DKIIELREKKQRIYI
+66 EKIIKLRKKKQRIYI

-99 FREIGIDTRY
+99 MREIGIDTRY
-109 YIPSRMEE
+109 YIPSRIEE

-129 NDREGKLVITVDT
+129 NERDGKMVITVDT

-152 AQNMGIEVIVTDHHK
+152 AQSLGIEVIVTDHHK

-194 GAGVALKLAQGVYQK
+194 GAGVALKLAQGIYRK
-209 LGISQERLFNYLD
+209 LKISEERLYKYLD
-222 IIMIGT
+222 IVMIGT

-235 IDENRVIISKGLEV
+235 IDENRVIISKGLQV
-249 LNNTRVKGLVYL
+249 LKETKVKGLVYL

-317 RTNKIRRRLEK
+317 KTNKIRRKLEK
-328 KIYDEAISMIEKKIS
+328 KIYDEAIEILEKEENAKDM
-343 QKETQEPLSYIFL
+343 PYIFL
-356 TSKNWHPGVVGV
+356 TSKNWHPGVIGV

-392 ASCRSNNGINIF
+392 ASCRSNNGVNIF
-404 NIFKNMEDKLI
+404 NIFKKMEGKLV

-420 DLAAGFIAALDNL
+420 DLAAGFIAETGKL

-438 RFAKE
+438 KFAKE
-443 IAELKTVREEK
+443 IEELKTTREEK
-454 VIDVDLELSID
+454 VLEVDLELSID
-465 EVNEELLEDIKLL
+465 EINEEILEDIKLL

-492 RGVYIKSMEKFGVEG
+492 RGVYIKNIEKFGVED
-507 RHFNGILEKNKKEYP
+507 RHFNGIIEKNKKEYP

-531 IEQKDTDEKY
+531 IEHKNMKEKF

-548 KISVKGRERYGIKI
+548 KVNIKGKDRYSIKI
-562 KSIK
+562 KGIK